1 MHVTSRPHNEVRIP
15 DQSQSLALRQKDICL
30 NFGLKMLRWCDRRR
44 IKGGGEDVI
53 RDVFAR
59 V

>member
-1 MHVTSRPHNEVRIP
+1 
-15 DQSQSLALRQKDICL
+15 
-30 NFGLKMLRWCDRRR
+30 MLRWCDRRR